1 MALSANIVGMH
12 YRYPDH
18 YEVEREK
25 IREYAMAV
33 QNDDPAFF
41 EEDAA
46 AELGLWRAGGTAD
59 VHLCVRLQGPDR
71 HSSRH
76 ANIAVSDQQIVQVDQ
91 VLKFKKPIVAGDKL
105 YCDVYVDSVREAHGT
120 QIIVTKNIIT
130 NRRPVTSCRR
140 PTRPWRAVPAR
151 TEKRDFLMPLREFSS
166 VQVGDQLP
174 ERTYPLTRQ
183 DLVNYA
189 GVSGD
194 LNPIHWDDEIAKIV
208 GLDTAIAH
216 GMLTMGI
223 GGGYVT
229 SWVGDP
235 GAVTE
240 YNVRFTAVVPVP
252 NDGKGAE
259 LVFSGRVKSVDPESK
274 SVTIALTATTGGK
287 KIFGRAIASAKLA

>member
-1 MALSANIVGMH
+1 MA
-12 YRYPDH
+12 
-18 YEVEREK
+18 
-25 IREYAMAV
+25 
-33 QNDDPAFF
+33 
-41 EEDAA
+41 
-46 AELGLWRAGGTAD
+46 
-59 VHLCVRLQGPDR
+59 
-71 HSSRH
+71 
-76 ANIAVSDQQIVQVDQ
+76 
-91 VLKFKKPIVAGDKL
+91 
-105 YCDVYVDSVREAHGT
+105 
-120 QIIVTKNIIT
+120 
-130 NRRPVTSCRR
+130 
-140 PTRPWRAVPAR
+140 
-151 TEKRDFLMPLREFSS
+151 LREFSS
-166 VQVGDQLP
+166 VKVGDVLP
-174 ERTYPLTRQ
+174 ERVIPLTRG

-194 LNPIHWDDEIAKIV
+194 LNPIHWDDEIAKQV

-259 LVFSGRVKSVDPESK
+259 IVFSGRVKSVDPDSK
-274 SVTIALTATTGGK
+274 SVTIALTATTDGK

>member
-1 MALSANIVGMH
+1 M
-12 YRYPDH
+12 
-18 YEVEREK
+18 
-25 IREYAMAV
+25 
-33 QNDDPAFF
+33 
-41 EEDAA
+41 
-46 AELGLWRAGGTAD
+46 
-59 VHLCVRLQGPDR
+59 
-71 HSSRH
+71 
-76 ANIAVSDQQIVQVDQ
+76 
-91 VLKFKKPIVAGDKL
+91 KL
-105 YCDVYVDSVREAHGT
+105 
-120 QIIVTKNIIT
+120 
-130 NRRPVTSCRR
+130 VTSFRR
-140 PTRPWRAVPAR
+140 PTRPWRAVPVK
-151 TEKRDFLMPLREFSS
+151 TEKRAVSAMPRREFGS
-166 VQVGDQLP
+166 VKVGDQLP
-174 ERTYPLTRQ
+174 ERVYPLTRS

-194 LNPIHWDDEIAKIV
+194 LNPIHWDDEIAKMV

-259 LVFSGRVKSVDPESK
+259 IVFSGKVKSVDPDTK

-287 KIFGRAIASAKLA
+287 KIFGRAVASATLA